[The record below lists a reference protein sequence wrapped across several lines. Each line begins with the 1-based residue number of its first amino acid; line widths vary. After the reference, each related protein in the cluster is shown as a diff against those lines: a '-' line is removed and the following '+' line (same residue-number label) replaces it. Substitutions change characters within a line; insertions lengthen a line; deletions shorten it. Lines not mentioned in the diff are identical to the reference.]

1 MRGLYGIKQ
10 GGRKAASF
18 GCDGG
23 RHPVPGVGGVRKGHP
38 ALCGGIKAYTPIGI
52 RFSACQQTVYIRFVC
67 QHSLVEKIK
76 NVKST
81 LRRLST
87 FPKNVDRNVD
97 RNVDAQS
104 LDIPI
109 FSILVYIV
117 YIILYIGGK
126 R

>member
-1 MRGLYGIKQ
+1 MRGLYGIRQ

-18 GCDGG
+18 GCDG
-23 RHPVPGVGGVRKGHP
+23 REASRAGGGSVRKGHP

-52 RFSACQQTVYIRFVC
+52 RFSACQQTVDIRSSC

-76 NVKST
+76 NVETT
-81 LRRLST
+81 LCRLST
-87 FPKNVDRNVD
+87 FSKNVDRNVD
-97 RNVDAQS
+97 RNVDAQTI
-104 LDIPI
+104 DIPV

-117 YIILYIGGK
+117 NIILYIGGK